1 MNNWTK
7 HVRYDLI
14 YKDHPEIADLQDYL
28 KTFPNPG
35 EHFKAK
41 KYVEAIRIKLASEQ
55 AQPDTLSQ
63 TMTRYQLF
71 QNENPF
77 WAYGINIRAIASV
90 IQMYSAIE
98 RPSQAEFFENH
109 FNDYCRNNIT
119 IYEKL
124 EIQNAFMDA

>member
-41 KYVEAIRIKLASEQ
+41 KHVEAIRIKLASEQ

-119 IYEKL
+119 IYES
-124 EIQNAFMDA
+124 

>member
-1 MNNWTK
+1 MDDWTK
-7 HVRYDLI
+7 HIRYDIL
-14 YKDHPEIADLQDYL
+14 YRDHPDIADLKEYL
-28 KTFPNPG
+28 EMFPNPG

-41 KYVEAIRIKLASEQ
+41 KHVEAIRIKLASEQ

-71 QNENPF
+71 LNGNPL

-90 IQMYSAIE
+90 IQMYSIIE
-98 RPSQAEFFENH
+98 RPSQAEFFEKH

-124 EIQNAFMDA
+124 ELQNAFMDA

>member
-1 MNNWTK
+1 MGDWTE
-7 HVRYDLI
+7 HIRHDII
-14 YKDHPEIADLQDYL
+14 YKDHPNVADLQEYL
-28 KTFPNPG
+28 EMFPEPG

-41 KYVEAIRIKLASEQ
+41 KHVEAIQIKLASEQ
-55 AQPDTLSQ
+55 AKTDTLAQ

-71 QNENPF
+71 LTENPL
-77 WAYGINIRAIASV
+77 WAYGINIRAVESI

-98 RPSQAEFFENH
+98 RPSQATFFENH
-109 FNDYCRNNIT
+109 FNNYCRNNIT

>member
-41 KYVEAIRIKLASEQ
+41 KHVEAIRIKLASEQ

-98 RPSQAEFFENH
+98 RPSQTEFFENH

>member
-1 MNNWTK
+1 MKDWTK

-35 EHFKAK
+35 EHFQAQMQ
-41 KYVEAIRIKLASEQ
+41 VEAIRIKLASEQ

-71 QNENPF
+71 RNENPF

-90 IQMYSAIE
+90 IQMYSIIE
-98 RPSQAEFFENH
+98 RPSQAEFFEKH

-124 EIQNAFMDA
+124 EINDAFMNA

>member
-14 YKDHPEIADLQDYL
+14 YKDHPKIADLQDYL

-41 KYVEAIRIKLASEQ
+41 KHVEAIRIKLASEQ

>member
-14 YKDHPEIADLQDYL
+14 YKDHPKIADLQDYL

-41 KYVEAIRIKLASEQ
+41 KHVEAIRIKLASEQ

-98 RPSQAEFFENH
+98 RPSQAEFFQNH
-109 FNDYCRNNIT
+109 FNNYCRNNIT

>member
-41 KYVEAIRIKLASEQ
+41 KHVEAIRIKLASEQ

-119 IYEKL
+119 INEKL